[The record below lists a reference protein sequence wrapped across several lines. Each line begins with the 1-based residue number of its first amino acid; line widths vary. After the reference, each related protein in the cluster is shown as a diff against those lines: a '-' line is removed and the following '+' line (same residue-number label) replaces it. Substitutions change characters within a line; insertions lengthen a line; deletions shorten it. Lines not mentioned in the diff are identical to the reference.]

1 MDAKTTGIVAYITWI
16 GWIIAYVAGDREGAK
31 FHLNQALVLQIFGFL
46 SFVPYLG
53 TLWSIFIFICSII
66 GFVAAINGE
75 ENEVPL
81 LGSIRIIK

>member
-1 MDAKTTGIVAYITWI
+1 MDKQATGVVAYITWI

>member
-1 MDAKTTGIVAYITWI
+1 MDAKTTGVVAYITWI

-53 TLWSIFIFICSII
+53 SLWSIFIFICSII
-66 GFVAAINGE
+66 GLIAAINGE

>member
-1 MDAKTTGIVAYITWI
+1 MDYKSTGLVAYITFI
-16 GWIIAYVAGDREGAK
+16 GWLIAFCTGDRDGAK
-31 FHLNQALVLQIFGFL
+31 FHMNQALVLQIFGFL

>member
-1 MDAKTTGIVAYITWI
+1 MDAKTTGVVAYITWI

-75 ENEVPL
+75 
-81 LGSIRIIK
+81 

>member
-1 MDAKTTGIVAYITWI
+1 MDKQATGVVAYITWI

-53 TLWSIFIFICSII
+53 SLWSIFIFICSII
-66 GFVAAINGE
+66 GLIAAINGE

>member
-1 MDAKTTGIVAYITWI
+1 MDAKTTGVVAYITWI

-53 TLWSIFIFICSII
+53 TLWSIFIYICSII

>member
-1 MDAKTTGIVAYITWI
+1 MDAKTTGVVAYITWI